1 MATGV
6 ANRLASQTS
15 PYLLQHADNPVA
27 WYPWGEEALTEARRS
42 GKPILL
48 SIGYSACH
56 WCHVMAHESF
66 EDEETATLMNQLFV
80 NIKVDREERPDLDK
94 IYQVSHQLL
103 TRRPGGWPLTMFL
116 DPKDLKPFFGGTY
129 FPLEP
134 RYGMPSFKQL
144 ITQVAHYFDGHHDD
158 IAQQNK
164 RLSDALAS
172 LEPATDDHALITP
185 DPLRKAR
192 AALGEVFEE
201 HFGGFGNAPKFPH
214 PTNLERLLRDYAASL
229 HARAD
234 ERSAPRPDTEALQM
248 VVFTMSRMI
257 NGGLYDQLG
266 GGFCRYSVDDMWM
279 IPHFEKMLYDNGPL
293 LGLCTQAWQIVGE
306 PLFHRAAVETAQWVM
321 REMQSDDGG
330 YYSTLD
336 ADSEGEEGK
345 YYVWTPES
353 AKAVLSAQEYEVV
366 AKRYGLEGPPNF
378 ENKHWHLHVYA
389 DVPSLAEAMGV
400 SESDVQALDNSARAK
415 LLEAR
420 EQRIR
425 PGLDDKV
432 LTAWNALMIRSMT
445 MAGRTLGNEEMVTS
459 AQRAF
464 DFVRGTLWTEGR
476 LLATC
481 KDGRAHLAAYLDDYA
496 FMIDAALELLQTRWD
511 NTTLQ
516 FAIEL
521 AEVLLEHFEDKSS
534 GGFFF
539 TADDHEQL
547 FHRSKPMA
555 DDALPAGNGVAAQML
570 LRLGHLVGETR
581 YLTAAER
588 TLRNAWSSLS
598 RAPHAHNALLTAI
611 EEYLEPPQII
621 VLRGTPDAL
630 TEWQARA
637 LEHYAP
643 RRLSFAIPNEE
654 QDLSGLL
661 AARVPL
667 GDIAAYVCSGHQ
679 CQTPITELEQFEATL
694 AAGEIR

>member
-1 MATGV
+1 M
-6 ANRLASQTS
+6 
-15 PYLLQHADNPVA
+15 D
-27 WYPWGEEALTEARRS
+27 AR
-42 GKPILL
+42 
-48 SIGYSACH
+48 
-56 WCHVMAHESF
+56 
-66 EDEETATLMNQLFV
+66 
-80 NIKVDREERPDLDK
+80 
-94 IYQVSHQLL
+94 
-103 TRRPGGWPLTMFL
+103 
-116 DPKDLKPFFGGTY
+116 
-129 FPLEP
+129 
-134 RYGMPSFKQL
+134 
-144 ITQVAHYFDGHHDD
+144 
-158 IAQQNK
+158 
-164 RLSDALAS
+164 
-172 LEPATDDHALITP
+172 
-185 DPLRKAR
+185 
-192 AALGEVFEE
+192 
-201 HFGGFGNAPKFPH
+201 
-214 PTNLERLLRDYAASL
+214 
-229 HARAD
+229 
-234 ERSAPRPDTEALQM
+234 
-248 VVFTMSRMI
+248 
-257 NGGLYDQLG
+257 
-266 GGFCRYSVDDMWM
+266 
-279 IPHFEKMLYDNGPL
+279 
-293 LGLCTQAWQIVGE
+293 VG
-306 PLFHRAAVETAQWVM
+306 
-321 REMQSDDGG
+321 
-330 YYSTLD
+330 
-336 ADSEGEEGK
+336 
-345 YYVWTPES
+345 
-353 AKAVLSAQEYEVV
+353 KAVLSAQEYEVV
-366 AKRYGLEGPPNF
+366 AKRYGLDGPPNF
-378 ENKHWHLHVYA
+378 ENTHWHLHVYA
-389 DVPSLAEAMGV
+389 DVPSLAEAMDV

-420 EQRIR
+420 EQRVR
-425 PGLDDKV
+425 PGLDDKI

-521 AEVLLEHFEDKSS
+521 AEVLLERFEDKSS

-547 FHRSKPMA
+547 FHRTKPMA

-621 VLRGTPDAL
+621 VLRGAPEAL

-643 RRLSFAIPNEE
+643 RRLSFAIPNRGTGPERVTR
-654 QDLSGLL
+654 GAC
-661 AARVPL
+661 AAWRHRRLRVL
-667 GDIAAYVCSGHQ
+667 GSPVPGAHHRASSNSRQHSQPVRSADQIIRGRVGIRGQ
-679 CQTPITELEQFEATL
+679 FTNCQYWRIE
-694 AAGEIR
+694 